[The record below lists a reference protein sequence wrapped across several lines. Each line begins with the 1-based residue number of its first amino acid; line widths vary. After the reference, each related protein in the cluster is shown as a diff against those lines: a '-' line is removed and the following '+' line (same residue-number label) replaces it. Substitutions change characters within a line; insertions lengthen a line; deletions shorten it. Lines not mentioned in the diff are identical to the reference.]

1 MNWRPDKNRPLCP
14 QICERL
20 CLMIAMGEYAPD
32 ERILSVRE
40 MAVTAG
46 VNPNTVQR
54 SFEMLEQQGIIYS
67 VRGSG
72 WYVGKDTTLAKNT
85 LESIIKEK
93 TEAYF
98 AEMQALG
105 QSSDAIKK
113 IIEEWK
119 I

>member
-1 MNWRPDKNRPLCP
+1 MNWKPDKNRPLCP
-14 QICERL
+14 QICERI
-20 CLMIAMGEYAPD
+20 CLMITLGEYKPQ

-40 MAVTAG
+40 MAVKVG

-54 SFEMLEQQGIIYS
+54 SFEMLENQGIIYS

-72 WYVGKDTTLAKNT
+72 WYVGEDISLAENT
-85 LESIIKEK
+85 INRIINEK
-93 TEAYF
+93 TSAFFE
-98 AEMQALG
+98 EMKALG
-105 QSSDAIKK
+105 KDSNAVKK